1 MANNIER
8 LIRIYSRLRRGPV
21 TIEIISKWAKSADIN
36 VSTRQLYRDLNSL
49 QHLHFN
55 EGENVIEFVDE
66 KNRKTWKLEYEG
78 ASEPVTQYDINSF
91 FLFRNFIPASIQQHR
106 KESIEKFEKILYKN
120 LSKNKYQKQAEA
132 NELLLRKTNYHDNLY
147 GKVEHNIVEELL
159 WALQNKRAINILAND
174 VNTSNVH
181 LDEFPF
187 PVKLMPF
194 ELLFHLGRVHFAGLE
209 IQTRKLLIYVVD
221 KSLKIELTNDSFDRK
236 KYIRFY
242 NKQMDVRF
250 GLSEPTTNKV
260 HNIKIEFTG
269 SYALSTMNFHWH
281 KTAQWK
287 KLKNGNYMLQMQC
300 SIGRE
305 LIGFLALGLDKV
317 KVHQP
322 KILQNLLVK
331 KFEDTLDLYD
341 VRMPDEKRANRDY

>member
-1 MANNIER
+1 MANNLER
-8 LIRIYSRLRRGPV
+8 LIRIYNRLRRGPI
-21 TIEIISKWAKSADIN
+21 TIEIISKWAKSADIT

-49 QHLHFN
+49 QHLHFAD
-55 EGENVIEFVDE
+55 GENVVEFADE

-78 ASEPVTQYDINSF
+78 VSEAVTQYDINSF

-106 KESIEKFEKILYKN
+106 KESVEKFEKILYKN
-120 LSKNKYQKQAEA
+120 LSKNKYHKQSEA
-132 NELLLRKTNYHDNLY
+132 NELYLRKTNYHDNLY
-147 GKVEHNIVEELL
+147 GEGEHKVVEELL
-159 WALQNKRAINILAND
+159 WALQNKRVINILDNA
-174 VNTSNVH
+174 VNTSNIRK
-181 LDEFPF
+181 DEFPF

-194 ELLFHLGRVHFAGLE
+194 ELLFHRGRVHLAGVE
-209 IQTRKLLIYVVD
+209 VNKKKLLIYVVD
-221 KSLKIELTNDSFDRK
+221 KTFTIELTNESFNRQ
-236 KYIRFY
+236 KYIYTY
-242 NKQMDVRF
+242 NRQMDIRF

-260 HNIKIEFTG
+260 YNIKVEYTG

-322 KILQNLLVK
+322 KVLQKLLIK
-331 KFEDTLDLYD
+331 KYKDTLSLYEGK
-341 VRMPDEKRANRDY
+341 VPEEERANEDY